1 MNCLF
6 WLFLLFFCG
15 GNNNCC
21 DCCERVTAE
30 PAPVCPSAW
39 NDSCPCDNRSSMKE
53 DSRQDSRRDCRE
65 DSRQD
70 SRRDC
75 REDSRQDSRRD
86 CKEDSKWQD
95 SRMMPPPRND
105 FPGYGRGETCGC
117 EENA

>member
-21 DCCERVTAE
+21 GCCERVTAE

-39 NDSCPCDNRSSMKE
+39 NDSCSCDNRSSMK
-53 DSRQDSRRDCRE
+53 
-65 DSRQD
+65 
-70 SRRDC
+70 
-75 REDSRQDSRRD
+75 EDSRQDSRRD

>member
-15 GNNNCC
+15 GNNNCSGC
-21 DCCERVTAE
+21 YERVTAE

-39 NDSCPCDNRSSMKE
+39 NDSCSCDNRSSMK
-53 DSRQDSRRDCRE
+53 
-65 DSRQD
+65 
-70 SRRDC
+70 
-75 REDSRQDSRRD
+75 EDSRQDSRRD